1 MRFQPTGPMAKSSQL
16 TRGFTLIE
24 LLVVIAIIAILGALA
39 YPVYT
44 GVLERAKATKD
55 MSNLR
60 QVGVATQTY
69 MNDNDGVLPG
79 SATNAWMSQLHP
91 KYLAAWSIFQSPFDR
106 RGSLEDDANSPVS
119 YGINGNPT
127 NSIIGASADKI
138 INPSEFIVFAP
149 AQAAGATV
157 GFAPTS
163 KANFG
168 APGVTVYKRRQQ
180 SQPELSLGPGG
191 NYPCSASTAVMALQ
205 VRATSSVYDVIIG
218 AGLLGDSGP
227 RVRPLMPGRRCSII
241 SDTNIAPLFANRV
254 KESLEFARFEAT
266 LITIPAGEKSKTLEQ
281 AGAICEQMIAAGL
294 DRQSFVIGLGGGVI
308 GDISGFVA
316 AI

>member
-1 MRFQPTGPMAKSSQL
+1 VVLFRFCSGLTINIMRFQPTGPMAKSSQL

-168 APGVTVYKRRQQ
+168 APGVTVYKNASNPGDAAQGGTHSSRRQI
-180 SQPELSLGPGG
+180 
-191 NYPCSASTAVMALQ
+191 NA
-205 VRATSSVYDVIIG
+205 
-218 AGLLGDSGP
+218 
-227 RVRPLMPGRRCSII
+227 
-241 SDTNIAPLFANRV
+241 LFADWHVENMPWTVFIDDSNPSPNYRWD
-254 KESLEFARFEAT
+254 
-266 LITIPAGEKSKTLEQ
+266 PAGTTP
-281 AGAICEQMIAAGL
+281 APPPPP
-294 DRQSFVIGLGGGVI
+294 
-308 GDISGFVA
+308 
-316 AI
+316 